1 MTMSFNFLRLH
12 RALKRSCQL
21 LLLVCACV
29 SVHTQAANEI
39 VIVVNK
45 KNNYTIDR
53 AYVAKIYTGEIRGWP
68 DGSSL
73 IATDVKDSELRE
85 SFYGEIVGRSMANMR
100 ALWSQNIFTG
110 RGLPPKMLSSTPE
123 VVDFISRHPN
133 AIGFVSAN
141 DLTEENKSQ
150 IRQIER

>member
-1 MTMSFNFLRLH
+1 MTMSFKFLRM
-12 RALKRSCQL
+12 RKALRHSYYL
-21 LLLVCACV
+21 LLMCACLPLC
-29 SVHTQAANEI
+29 TQAAND
-39 VIVVNK
+39 VVVVVNK
-45 KNNYTIDR
+45 KNTYTIDR

-68 DGSSL
+68 DGTSL
-73 IATDVKDSELRE
+73 IATDVKDAELRE

-123 VVDFISRHPN
+123 VVDFVSRHPN
-133 AIGFVSAN
+133 AIGFVSAT
-141 DLTEENKSQ
+141 DLTDENKAQ